1 MVVITHGIFTGFRSF
16 RDAWELTFEKFA
28 NNIAKGNSPTSLI
41 LMKTNS
47 AKPPGYE
54 AKPAG
59 YFELARPEMLPF
71 VPPGCRRVL
80 DVGCGQGNFGGLL
93 KITRNIEVWGLEP
106 VAAAAAEAAKKLD
119 RVIEGVFDDA
129 AGLPAASFDA
139 IIFNDVLE
147 HLVDAK
153 AALHLSRRL
162 LQPGGAVVA
171 SIPNIRHFP
180 TFWELAVRGEWN
192 YADSG
197 ILDRTHLRFF
207 TRKSIP
213 VFFAD
218 GGFKVEQIEGI
229 NPHLGGTGRKWGLF
243 KILNGLTFG
252 AIEDMRYLQFAIVA
266 RPLENAAE
274 Q

>member
-1 MVVITHGIFTGFRSF
+1 
-16 RDAWELTFEKFA
+16 
-28 NNIAKGNSPTSLI
+28 
-41 LMKTNS
+41 MKTTPV
-47 AKPPGYE
+47 KPPGYE
-54 AKPAG
+54 AKPAD
-59 YFELARPEMLPF
+59 YFEQARFEMLRH
-71 VPPGCRRVL
+71 VPTGCRRVL
-80 DVGCGQGNFGGLL
+80 DVGCGKGNFGEAL
-93 KITRNIEVWGLEP
+93 KQARNLEVWGLEP

-119 RVIEGVFDDA
+119 RVIEGVFDEA

-153 AALHLSRRL
+153 AALQLSRQL
-162 LQPGGAVVA
+162 LKPGGAVIA

-180 TFWELAVRGEWN
+180 TLWELAVRGEWN

-213 VFFAD
+213 DFFAG
-218 GGFKVEQIEGI
+218 GGFKVEQVEGI
-229 NPHLGGTGRKWGLF
+229 NPQLGGTGRKWGLF
-243 KILNGLTFG
+243 KILRALTFG
-252 AIEDMRYLQFAIVA
+252 AVEDMRYLQFAIVA

-274 Q
+274 P